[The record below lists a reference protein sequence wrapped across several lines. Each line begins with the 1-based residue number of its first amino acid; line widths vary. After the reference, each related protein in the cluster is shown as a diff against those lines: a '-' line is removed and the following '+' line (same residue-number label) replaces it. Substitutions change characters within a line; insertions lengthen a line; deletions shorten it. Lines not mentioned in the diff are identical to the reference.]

1 MGFSHRRFKSV
12 FYYRVCCFVLFFL
25 AAAAS
30 FNGFYDKWTLRDTWN
45 GTTEG
50 RTQFEPMLDG
60 TADRPYVYRQLLPQL
75 ANWIDARVSE
85 HIKDRLFEKKEI
97 LGLSFLERSQA
108 SLLNHVLVLQTANSQ
123 SPIVQDRKYFLRYAI
138 VYVIAFLF
146 AWIAVYAMFLAGKA
160 VGYPPFASALAA
172 IAMILLMPYFMSVGG
187 YFYDYPELAFFALA
201 VWMATRFDWWWIVPL
216 AVLGTWN
223 KESFLLFIPSLY
235 PILRQRSSQR
245 SALTGTG
252 VLGFCC
258 AIVYF
263 LLRMRYQHNPGG
275 AIEMHIIDQVHYL
288 LNQPTA
294 YSVYLEKTYG
304 LTLMERGFDLLVLLL
319 IVWTAWRG
327 WNLLP
332 RPVRRHA
339 QIAATINIPLYFVL
353 CAPGELRDLSML
365 YITLLFLLAANVN
378 RWMEDK
384 GLEVF
389 QRSMTLDLEHAGSEL
404 PQI

>member
-1 MGFSHRRFKSV
+1 
-12 FYYRVCCFVLFFL
+12 
-25 AAAAS
+25 
-30 FNGFYDKWTLRDTWN
+30 
-45 GTTEG
+45 
-50 RTQFEPMLDG
+50 
-60 TADRPYVYRQLLPQL
+60 
-75 ANWIDARVSE
+75 
-85 HIKDRLFEKKEI
+85 
-97 LGLSFLERSQA
+97 
-108 SLLNHVLVLQTANSQ
+108 
-123 SPIVQDRKYFLRYAI
+123 
-138 VYVIAFLF
+138 
-146 AWIAVYAMFLAGKA
+146 
-160 VGYPPFASALAA
+160 
-172 IAMILLMPYFMSVGG
+172 
-187 YFYDYPELAFFALA
+187 
-201 VWMATRFDWWWIVPL
+201 
-216 AVLGTWN
+216 
-223 KESFLLFIPSLY
+223 
-235 PILRQRSSQR
+235 
-245 SALTGTG
+245 
-252 VLGFCC
+252 
-258 AIVYF
+258 
-263 LLRMRYQHNPGG
+263 MRYQHNPGG